1 MRFLS
6 AEKLTSSARHG
17 RVALALALAAL
28 LLQVTVAAS
37 DEAPDGATQSPP
49 SSETAPLDTA
59 PALLRQTQA
68 EADAKSSGCLSCH
81 VGIEP
86 MHASEQVKLGCVDCH
101 GGDTSVRAEGPGPGS
116 REYAHARDQAHVL
129 PRFPELWADAR
140 NPDRVSSANP
150 ERSYTLLNKEKHEYI
165 RFKNP
170 GDLRVAAETCGS
182 CHVQEVGRV
191 QKSLMTTSAMLWGG
205 AAYNNGIVPVK
216 RYIFG
221 ESYSPDGL
229 PQRVN
234 TVPPP
239 TDAERAK
246 GVLPFLL
253 PLPPWNVTQPP
264 DPLRA
269 FERGGKID
277 RSVVSEVGNPN
288 LGPFLDEPGKPDM
301 KSGTRGLGTDLRTSA
316 GVLNIHKTRL
326 NDPHLSFLGT
336 NDHPGDY
343 RSSGC
348 TGCHVVY
355 ANDTDPRHAGPY
367 ARFGHSGTYQG
378 NDPTIPHDEPGHPI
392 SHRLTRA
399 IPTSQCLVCHMHQPN
414 SFLNTYL
421 GYQMWDYETDGGLL
435 WPKEQRY
442 PTVDAPTPL
451 NVLDVEPIHRSLEH
465 NPEEA
470 AVRGSWTDRDALAN
484 VAALNISTK
493 ETTFA
498 DYHGHGWI
506 FRAVYKQDRKGNL
519 LDAAGRIVDPNDP
532 RKFDKAVHLQDIHAE
547 KGMHCVDCHFEQDV
561 HGNGK
566 LYGEYPDA
574 IEIGCQDCH
583 GTVNSWATVAT
594 TGPAAPQPGGTALLN
609 GLTPWGKRR
618 FEWVGDTLIQRSML
632 HEDVEWEVRQ
642 VVDSIDP
649 LSSHYNERARLAKT
663 IRKDG
668 STWGAIPDDK
678 RDLAHSDSN
687 MACYSC
693 HTSWVTS
700 CFGCHLPQQAN
711 WKEDKKH
718 YDGGPTRNWTS
729 YNPQVIRHDIFMLAR
744 HSSTKEHKIAPARSS
759 SALVISSV
767 NANRERLYFQQPP
780 VSAEGLSSQAFN
792 AHFAHTVRTR
802 ETRTCDDCHV
812 SAAGDNNAWLAQVMM
827 LGTGFVNF
835 VGRFAWVGEGE
846 RGVEAVAVT
855 EWDEPQ
861 AVIGS
866 NLHRLAYPVNH
877 QRHLDHG
884 LELREAYHH
893 PGVDLLSRKVDVQ
906 SLQLR
911 GEYLYTANGEGGFR
925 VFDVANLDN
934 KGFSERIIT
943 APVSPL
949 GQRAYVKTSYATW
962 VALPTNMPIHYGR
975 NHDPA
980 NQEQLMHPLYK
991 YAYVTDRDEGLIVV
1005 DVDVLADGDPQ
1016 NNFLTRA
1023 ATFNPGG
1030 ILDGARYVT
1039 LAGTNAYVLCNRGLV
1054 VVNLD
1059 DPTQPRV
1066 VGALGA
1072 PDLDEP
1078 RAITIQFRYAFVSDV
1093 RGLRVVDVTRP
1104 EQPRLAAT
1112 LDIPEAGDLYVA
1124 RTYAYVPAGSHGLA
1138 IVDVETP
1145 TKPFLLQMFDAGGVL
1160 NDTRAVRVGATD
1172 ASVYAY
1178 VADGRNGLRV
1188 LQLISPG
1195 ETPGSAGFSPTPT
1208 PRLIATRQTEGP
1220 ALALSRGLDRDR
1232 AVDESGN
1239 QMSVFGRLG
1248 ARPFNRTEMER
1259 LFMRGDRVFA
1269 VSSEPPG
1276 KPGRFV
1282 RPERA
1287 TSAPGAPAV
1296 QPLAP
1301 TSERLLPGRR

>member
-1 MRFLS
+1 M
-6 AEKLTSSARHG
+6 
-17 RVALALALAAL
+17 AL
-28 LLQVTVAAS
+28 LVAAVCMWMAPATAS
-37 DEAPDGATQSPP
+37 DAPDDG
-49 SSETAPLDTA
+49 A

-68 EADAKSSGCLSCH
+68 EADAKSAGCVSCH
-81 VGIEP
+81 AGIEP
-86 MHASEQVKLGCVDCH
+86 MHASEQVKLGCIDCH
-101 GGDTSVRAEGPGPGS
+101 GGDATVQGS
-116 REYAHARDQAHVL
+116 GARSGSAEYARARDAAHVL
-129 PRFPELWADAR
+129 PRYPKEWTDAKNADR
-140 NPDRVSSANP
+140 LSSANP
-150 ERSYTLLNKEKHEYI
+150 ERSYTLLNKESHAFV

-182 CHVQEVGRV
+182 CHVQEIGRV
-191 QKSLMTTSAMLWGG
+191 QKSLMTTSTMLWGG
-205 AAYNNGIVPVK
+205 AAYNNGIVPAK

-229 PQRVN
+229 PQRLN

-239 TDAERAK
+239 TDAERAR
-246 GVLPFLL
+246 GVLPFLV

-264 DPLRA
+264 DPLRS

-288 LGPFLDEPGKPDM
+288 LGPFIDEPGKPDM
-301 KSGTRGLGTDLRTSA
+301 KFGTRGYGTDLRISA
-316 GVLNIHKTRL
+316 GVLNLQKTRL

-348 TGCHVVY
+348 TACHVVY
-355 ANDTDPRHAGPY
+355 ANDLDPEHSGPY
-367 ARFGHSGTYQG
+367 ARYGHAGTYQG

-392 SHRLTRA
+392 AHRLTRA

-421 GYQMWDYETDGGLL
+421 GYQMWDYETDGNLL

-442 PTVDAPTPL
+442 PTVDAATPF
-451 NVLDVEPIHRSLEH
+451 NVLHVEPIHTSLEH

-470 AVRGSWTDRDALAN
+470 AVRGLWTDRDVLAN
-484 VAALNISTK
+484 VSTLNSSTK

-519 LDAAGRIVDPNDP
+519 LDAAGGIVAPSDPK
-532 RKFDKAVHLQDIHAE
+532 KFAKAVHLQDIHAE

-583 GTVNSWATVAT
+583 GSVNSWATVAT
-594 TGPAAPQPGGTALLN
+594 SGPAAPQGGGTNLLN
-609 GLTPWGKRR
+609 GLTPWGRRR
-618 FEWVGDTLIQRSML
+618 FEWVGDTLMQRSMVR
-632 HEDVEWEVRQ
+632 EDLEWEVRQ

-649 LSSHYNERARLAKT
+649 LSRHYNERARLAKT
-663 IRKDG
+663 ILKDG
-668 STWGAIPDDK
+668 STWGGIPESKDS
-678 RDLAHSDSN
+678 LAHFDSN
-687 MACYSC
+687 MTCYSC

-718 YDGGPTRNWTS
+718 YDGEPTRNWTS

-744 HSSTKEHKIAPARSS
+744 HSGTKDHKIAPARSS

-767 NANRERLYFQQPP
+767 NANRERLYFQQPT

-802 ETRTCDDCHV
+802 ETRTCDDCHL
-812 SAAGDNNAWLAQVMM
+812 SAKGDNNAWLSQVLM
-827 LGTGFVNF
+827 LGTGAVNF
-835 VGRFAWVGEGE
+835 VGRYAWVGEGE
-846 RGVEAVAVT
+846 HGVEAVAVT

-866 NLHRLAYPVNH
+866 NLQRLAYPANY
-877 QRHLDHG
+877 QRHLDSQM
-884 LELREAYHH
+884 ELREAHHH
-893 PGVDLLSRKVDVQ
+893 PGVDLLSRKTDVQ

-911 GEYLYTANGEGGFR
+911 GEYLYTANGAGGFR

-949 GQRAYVKTSYATW
+949 GQRAYVKTSYATS
-962 VALPTNMPIHYGR
+962 VALPTNMPISSGR
-975 NHDPA
+975 DHDPA
-980 NQEQLMHPLYK
+980 NEEQRLHPLYK
-991 YAYVTDRDEGLIVV
+991 YAYVTDRDEGLVVV

-1023 ATFNPGG
+1023 ATFNPDG
-1030 ILDGARYVT
+1030 ILGGARYIT
-1039 LAGTNAYVLCNRGLV
+1039 IAGTYAYVLCNRGLV
-1054 VVNLD
+1054 VVSID
-1059 DPTQPRV
+1059 DPIQPRV
-1066 VGALGA
+1066 VGTLGA
-1072 PDLDEP
+1072 PNLEAP
-1078 RAITIQFRYAFVSDV
+1078 RAIAVQFRYAFVSDA

-1104 EQPRLAAT
+1104 ERPVLVAT
-1112 LDIPEAGDLYVA
+1112 LELPEAGDLYVA
-1124 RTYAYVPAGSHGLA
+1124 RTYAYVPAGSRGLA

-1145 TKPFLLQMFDAGGVL
+1145 TKPFLYEMFDAGGVL

-1172 ASVYAY
+1172 ASIYAY

-1188 LQLISPG
+1188 IQLVSPG
-1195 ETPGSAGFSPTPT
+1195 ETPGSAGFSPNPT
-1208 PRLIATRQTEGP
+1208 PRLIATRRTEGP
-1220 ALALSRGLDRDR
+1220 AVALSRGLDRDR

-1239 QMSVFGRLG
+1239 QVAVFGRLG
-1248 ARPFNRTEMER
+1248 ARPFDRAEMQR
-1259 LFMRGDRVFA
+1259 LFMRGDRVYTA
-1269 VSSEPPG
+1269 STQPPG
-1276 KPGRFV
+1276 KAVRFV
-1282 RPERA
+1282 RPERPVNG
-1287 TSAPGAPAV
+1287 SAEGAPIV
-1296 QPLAP
+1296 QPEAP